1 MDWRVAARPLSL
13 RFLIENERKAPD
25 GGLDFV
31 LLPAR
36 EGEAR

>member
-13 RFLIENERKAPD
+13 RFLIESERKAPD
-25 GGLDFV
+25 GGRDFA

-36 EGEAR
+36 EVEA